1 MKVLIV
7 HNLLSGYGDGAIY
20 DFIRTYLEDGDEVSI
35 RAFGGNSTFEELLH
49 DAPNFDFVIACGGD
63 GTISAICYALRNTDI
78 PILPFPAGTAN
89 LLALNIF
96 SPNEPHALCKLV
108 DEGLTLNFDIG
119 EIETADKTFGFT
131 LMAGCGYD
139 QTIMHGA
146 KKHKHLLG
154 DMAYFEAA
162 FTNPKPQVSHFT
174 ITIDGTTVE
183 CDGIGVVV
191 ANFSKIQFDLMVSD
205 KNLPRDGMLDVVILK
220 TKNAFELLPVFMAKV
235 VDHSGA
241 LANKMNGLE
250 LYRGKEIHIDADPA
264 MLVQFD
270 GEPTEIS
277 TPLTLRCLPQATRFI
292 VSEECIKEFDP
303 EPEQ

>member
-49 DAPNFDFVIACGGD
+49 DAQNFDFVIACGGD

-191 ANFSKIQFDLMVSD
+191 GAAGGALGLHQTASLHPPSH
-205 KNLPRDGMLDVVILK
+205 LK
-220 TKNAFELLPVFMAKV
+220 CLLPNLF
-235 VDHSGA
+235 
-241 LANKMNGLE
+241 
-250 LYRGKEIHIDADPA
+250 LYRTHVVSIGVQRLIAVAGVEINIVIRLLDQFRGHGVADLLGCGTA
-264 MLVQFD
+264 HGA
-270 GEPTEIS
+270 GEFP
-277 TPLTLRCLPQATRFI
+277 
-292 VSEECIKEFDP
+292 V
-303 EPEQ
+303 

>member
-1 MKVLIV
+1 MKVLII

-20 DFIRTYLEDGDEVSI
+20 DFIRTYLEDGDEISI
-35 RAFGGNSTFEELLH
+35 RAFGGNASFKSLLH
-49 DAPNFDFVIACGGD
+49 DASDFDFVVACGGD
-63 GTISAICYALRNTDI
+63 GTIAAISYELRNTNI

-89 LLALNIF
+89 LLALNLF
-96 SPNEPHALCKLV
+96 SPNEPHALCKVV

-119 EIETADKTFGFT
+119 EIENENIKCGFT

-139 QTIMHGA
+139 QTIMRSA

-162 FTNPKPQVSHFT
+162 FTNPKPQVSHFN
-174 ITIDGTTVE
+174 ITVDGTSVE

-191 ANFSKIQFDLMVSD
+191 ANFSKIQFDLMVTD

-220 TKNAFELLPVFMAKV
+220 TKSAFELLPVFMAKV
-235 VDHSGA
+235 VDHSGS
-241 LANKMNGLE
+241 LAKKMNGLE

-264 MLVQFD
+264 MLIQYD
-270 GEPTEIS
+270 EEPTEIS
-277 TPLTLRCLPQATRFI
+277 TPVTLRCLPQATRFI
-292 VSEECIKEFDP
+292 VSEECLKEFD
-303 EPEQ
+303 QTGQQ